1 METSLKRFT
10 PFATMS
16 IQAHS
21 FVSIKSSSGA
31 GASLLII
38 GD

>member
-1 METSLKRFT
+1 METSLKRFA

-21 FVSIKSSSGA
+21 FVFIKSSSGA
-31 GASLLII
+31 EASLLLI